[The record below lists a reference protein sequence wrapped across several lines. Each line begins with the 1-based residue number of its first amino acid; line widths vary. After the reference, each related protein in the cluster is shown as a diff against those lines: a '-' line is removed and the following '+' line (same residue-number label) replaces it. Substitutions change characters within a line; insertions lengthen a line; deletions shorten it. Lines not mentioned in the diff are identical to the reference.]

1 VHGLCAAV
9 CCSALSTV
17 VGFISDYIVTYS
29 DSATIGMTLVFQIRV
44 HRFASINLNNII
56 CYATSH
62 RLHQTTH
69 CTSFCMLM
77 FPSTLTCT
85 QLTATALKCCRLPAR
100 ISHCS
105 FVVRVYCK
113 CCGAP
118 VPEYCSRNLRSCSL
132 FTFICR
138 TIYDRTQRCQQH
150 HVYHQHQSQQL
161 WSCLVLILRQS
172 TVEIN

>member
-9 CCSALSTV
+9 YCSALSTV

-29 DSATIGMTLVFQIRV
+29 VSAAIVMTILHIRV

-69 CTSFCMLM
+69 CNSFCMLV

-85 QLTATALKCCRLPAR
+85 QLTATAAKCCPLPAR
-100 ISHCS
+100 ITHCS
-105 FVVRVYCK
+105 FAVRVYCK

-132 FTFICR
+132 YILFVVLSMTVHNVANSIMYIINIKVSNFG
-138 TIYDRTQRCQQH
+138 
-150 HVYHQHQSQQL
+150 
-161 WSCLVLILRQS
+161 LVLFRFCVNPLLR
-172 TVEIN
+172 